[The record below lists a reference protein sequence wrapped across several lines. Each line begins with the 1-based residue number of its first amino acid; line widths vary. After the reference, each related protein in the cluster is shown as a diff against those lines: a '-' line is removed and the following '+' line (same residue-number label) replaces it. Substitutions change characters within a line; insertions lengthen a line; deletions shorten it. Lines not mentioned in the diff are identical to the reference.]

1 MEISLRP
8 DGMLVFDGDAD
19 DDASLALGLLKG
31 KSAQEEPS
39 VQWLRRIV
47 GDHVRRLVA
56 ASDDGTMPHGAALES
71 CRPDSLQALAILS
84 SVPPMPGGEYWT
96 AVVLTDFLA
105 RVESSVAALAAKQG
119 GDLLAAVAS
128 FGPGWRDMGKVSLHL
143 AENKGDKS
151 GARPFA
157 FLATFVSRAD
167 AEGRAKHL
175 PLSAALKAYASKPA
189 ALGRILAPLEAA
201 AQDDK
206 FLLSLLES
214 RRIFQPCAL
223 SVGEAYSFL
232 KGIAKYEESGLLV
245 RTGRIWAKAPPK
257 AKVSV
262 SVGTKGGSLNARALC
277 DFSVDVTINGEPL
290 NEDDLAILANAHDG
304 LVRIRGEWVEA
315 DQEKIQ
321 ELLAKWKDAKRLMR
335 DGLTMAQALRMLAG
349 GDADSLAPAGGDDD
363 ACEVRATGELKELL
377 RGLADRGG
385 ARSDATDL
393 PNGLDAVLRP
403 YQKNGVEYLLRTTG
417 AGLGACLADDM
428 GLGKTLQVLTLV
440 DTWKRRGEIAP
451 LPVLVVMPASLLTNW
466 KAEAARFTPDLKVG
480 VLHPSDAEY
489 REVMSHAKFAK
500 SAKFQDEKSLREL
513 GGLCARQSE
522 CCETDGVEVEEYLK
536 RFDLVLT
543 TYGQFTRS
551 ENLRKLPFAAVIAD
565 EAQAIKNPGSG
576 QSKALRSVVSPRRLA
591 LTGTPVE
598 NRMSDLWSIFDF
610 INPGLLGSLKSF
622 LSATGK
628 SGDFSVVRRL
638 TRPFILRRLKTDKTI
653 IADLPDKTE
662 IDVSTLLSQKQALL
676 YARTVE
682 ELRQALEDVKGE
694 GSTMKRK
701 GLVLAYMLRF
711 KQICDHPSLYL
722 GTEAY
727 KPEDSGKFVV
737 LGERAAEVASRQ
749 EKMLVFTQYREMTGP
764 LAEYLG
770 SVFNREGLVLHG
782 GTPVSKRGALV
793 KAFQDPS
800 GPPFFVLSV
809 KAAGTGLNLTAANH
823 VVHFDRW
830 WNPAVENQAS
840 DRAYRI
846 GQKRNVLIHK
856 FVTYGTLEEKID
868 EMIKEKQSLADSLFA
883 DGGEKLVTEMSDA
896 ELMDLVKLD
905 VSAVEK

>member
-1 MEISLRP
+1 MEVSLRP
-8 DGMLVFDGDAD
+8 DGILIIGGKADEDGAR
-19 DDASLALGLLKG
+19 ALALAGVAG
-31 KSAQEEPS
+31 SVGEPAA
-39 VQWLRRIV
+39 VTWLRRLA
-47 GDHVRRLVA
+47 GDHVRRIVA
-56 ASDDGTMPHGAALES
+56 ASADGTMPQGAALEG
-71 CRPDSLQALAILS
+71 CRPDALESLAILS

-96 AVVLTDFLA
+96 ADVLAGVFA
-105 RVESSVAALAAKQG
+105 RLESAVSALAAKQDD
-119 GDLLAAVAS
+119 DLLTAVAS
-128 FGPGWRDMGKVSLHL
+128 LGPGWRDVGKVSLHL

-151 GARPFA
+151 GTKPFA

-167 AEGRAKHL
+167 ADGRTKHL
-175 PLSAALKAYASKPA
+175 PLSAALKAYATKPA
-189 ALGRILAPLEAA
+189 ALSRILAPLEAA
-201 AQDDK
+201 AKDDK

-232 KGIAKYEESGLLV
+232 KGIAGYEAAGLLV
-245 RTGRIWAKAPPK
+245 RTGRIWAKAPSK

-262 SVGTKGGSLNARALC
+262 SVGTSKGGTLNAHALC
-277 DFSVDVTINGEPL
+277 DFDVDVTVNGEPL
-290 NEDDLAILANAHDG
+290 SAEELALLANSREG

-315 DQEKIQ
+315 DHEKIS

-349 GDADSLAPAGGDDD
+349 GEADSLAPGGGDDD
-363 ACEVRATGELKELL
+363 TCEVRATGELKELL
-377 RGLADRGG
+377 QGLMGRRVGDNAPYH
-385 ARSDATDL
+385 ADATSASL
-393 PNGLDAVLRP
+393 PNGLDSILRP
-403 YQKNGVEYLLRTTG
+403 YQKDGVEYLSRTMS

-428 GLGKTLQVLTLV
+428 GLGKTLQVLTLIDV
-440 DTWKRRGEIAP
+440 WKERGEIAP
-451 LPVLVVMPASLLTNW
+451 LPVLIVMPASLLANW
-466 KAEAARFTPDLKVG
+466 KAEAVRFTPDLKVG
-480 VLHPSDAEY
+480 VLHPSDTEC
-489 REVMSHAKFAK
+489 REVMSHARFAK
-500 SAKFQDEKSLREL
+500 SAKFQDENSLREL
-513 GGLCARQSE
+513 GGLCVRQKE
-522 CCETDGVEVEEYLK
+522 RREADGEEIEEYLK

-551 ENLRKLPFAAVIAD
+551 EKLRTLPFAAVIAD

-576 QSKALRSVVSPRRLA
+576 QSKALRAVVSPRRLA

-610 INPGLLGSLKSF
+610 INPGLLCGLKSF
-622 LSATGK
+622 QSATAK
-628 SGDFSVVRRL
+628 ANDFSVVRKL
-638 TRPFILRRLKTDKTI
+638 TRPFILRRLKTDKSI

-662 IDVSTLLSQKQALL
+662 IDVSTPLSQKQALL
-676 YARTVE
+676 YERTVE
-682 ELRQALEDVKGE
+682 ELRRALEDVKGE
-694 GSTMKRK
+694 VSTMKRK
-701 GLVLAYMLRF
+701 GL
-711 KQICDHPSLYL
+711 QICDHPSLYL
-722 GTEAY
+722 GTETW

-764 LAEYLG
+764 LAEYLAD
-770 SVFNREGLVLHG
+770 VFGREGLILHG
-782 GTPVSKRGALV
+782 GTPVASRGKLV
-793 KAFQDPS
+793 KAFQDPG

-846 GQKRNVLIHK
+846 GQRRNVLIHK

-868 EMIKEKQSLADSLFA
+868 AMIKEKQALADSLFA
-883 DGGEKLVTEMSDA
+883 DGGEKLVTEMTDD

-905 VSAVEK
+905 ASAMEK

>member
-8 DGMLVFDGDAD
+8 DGMLVFDGNAD
-19 DDASLALGLLKG
+19 DDASRSLGLLKG
-31 KSAQEEPS
+31 KSAQEGPS

-56 ASDDGTMPHGAALES
+56 ASADGTMPQGAALDS
-71 CRPDSLQALAILS
+71 CRPDALQALAILS

-96 AVVLTDFLA
+96 ADVLNDFFE
-105 RVESSVAALAAKQG
+105 RVESSVSALAAKQD
-119 GDLLAAVAS
+119 GDLLAAVS
-128 FGPGWRDMGKVSLHL
+128 SLGPGWRDVGKVSLHL

-167 AEGRAKHL
+167 ADGRAKHL
-175 PLSAALKAYASKPA
+175 PLSAALKAYAAKPA
-189 ALGRILAPLEAA
+189 ALGKILAPLEAA
-201 AQDDK
+201 AKDDK
-206 FLLSLLES
+206 FLLSLLET

-232 KGIAKYEESGLLV
+232 KGITKYEEAGLLV
-245 RTGRIWAKAPPK
+245 RTGRIWAKTPPK

-262 SVGTKGGSLNARALC
+262 SVGQSKGGSLNAYALC

-290 NEDDLAILANAHDG
+290 SEDDLAILANARDG
-304 LVRIRGEWVEA
+304 LVRIRGEWVEV
-315 DQEKIQ
+315 DHEKI
-321 ELLAKWKDAKRLMR
+321 EALLAKWKDAKRLMR

-363 ACEVRATGELKELL
+363 TCEVHATGDLKELL
-377 RGLADRGG
+377 RGMMDGGGRG
-385 ARSDATDL
+385 ATAL
-393 PNGLDAVLRP
+393 PNGLDTVLRP
-403 YQKNGVEYLLRTTG
+403 YQKNGVEYLLRTME

-428 GLGKTLQVLTLV
+428 GLGKTLQVLTLI
-440 DTWKRRGEIAP
+440 DTWKQRGAITP
-451 LPVLVVMPASLLTNW
+451 LPVLVVMPASLLANW

-489 REVMSHAKFAK
+489 RGMGNGERGMGNG
-500 SAKFQDEKSLREL
+500 EW
-513 GGLCARQSE
+513 
-522 CCETDGVEVEEYLK
+522 EEYLK

-551 ENLRKLPFAAVIAD
+551 EKLRKLPFAAVIAD

-622 LSATGK
+622 QSATAK

-662 IDVSTLLSQKQALL
+662 IDVSTPLSQKQALL

-727 KPEDSGKFVV
+727 TPEDSGKFTV

-764 LAEYLG
+764 LAEYLAG
-770 SVFNREGLVLHG
+770 VFGREGLVLHG

-793 KAFQDPS
+793 KAFQDPA

-868 EMIKEKQSLADSLFA
+868 AMIKEKQSLADSLFA

>member
-8 DGMLVFDGDAD
+8 DGLLVYDGDAD
-19 DDASLALGLLKG
+19 EDASLSLGLLRG
-31 KSAQEEPS
+31 KSAALDEPS
-39 VQWLRRIV
+39 VQWLRRLV

-56 ASDDGTMPHGAALES
+56 ASADGTMPQGPALES
-71 CRPDSLQALAILS
+71 CRPDALQALAILS
-84 SVPPMPGGEYWT
+84 AVPPMPGGEYWT
-96 AVVLTDFLA
+96 ADVLAGFLS
-105 RVESSVAALAAKQG
+105 RVESSVSALAAKHG
-119 GDLLAAVAS
+119 GDLLAAVS
-128 FGPGWRDMGKVSLHL
+128 SLGPGWRDVGKVSLHL

-189 ALGRILAPLEAA
+189 ALARILAPLEAA
-201 AQDDK
+201 AKDDK

-232 KGIAKYEESGLLV
+232 KGIAKYEEAGLLV

-257 AKVSV
+257 ARVSV
-262 SVGTKGGSLNARALC
+262 SVGKSKGGSLNAHALC
-277 DFSVDVTINGEPL
+277 DFSVDVTIDGEPL
-290 NEDDLAILANAHDG
+290 SEAELATLANAHDG

-315 DQEKIQ
+315 DQEKIR
-321 ELLAKWKDAKRLMR
+321 ELLAKWNDAKRLMR

-349 GDADSLAPAGGDDD
+349 GDADSLASIGADDD
-363 ACEVRATGELKELL
+363 TCEVRATGELKELL
-377 RGLADRGG
+377 RGLMNPGG
-385 ARSDATDL
+385 SQTPAAVL
-393 PNGLDAVLRP
+393 PGNLDSILRP
-403 YQKNGVEYLLRTTG
+403 YQKNGVECLLRTMN

-428 GLGKTLQVLTLV
+428 GLGKTLQVLTLI
-440 DTWKRRGEIAP
+440 DTWKQRGEIKP
-451 LPVLVVMPASLLTNW
+451 LPVLVVMPASLLANW
-466 KAEAARFTPDLKVG
+466 KAEAARFTPDLRVG

-489 REVMSHAKFAK
+489 RGMGNGERGMVGCDH
-500 SAKFQDEKSLREL
+500 R
-513 GGLCARQSE
+513 ARRVE
-522 CCETDGVEVEEYLK
+522 RATDEEYLK

-551 ENLRKLPFAAVIAD
+551 EKLRKLPFAAVIAD

-622 LSATGK
+622 QSATAK

-638 TRPFILRRLKTDKTI
+638 TRPFILRRLKTDKSI

-662 IDVSTLLSQKQALL
+662 MDVSTPLSQKQALL

-682 ELRQALEDVKGE
+682 ELRKALEDVKGE
-694 GSTMKRK
+694 GSTMKRR

-737 LGERAAEVASRQ
+737 LGERAAEVSERQ

-764 LAEYLG
+764 LAEYLEG
-770 SVFNREGLVLHG
+770 VFGREGLVLHG

-793 KAFQDPS
+793 KAFQDPA

-868 EMIKEKQSLADSLFA
+868 AMIKEKQSLADSLFA

-896 ELMDLVKLD
+896 ELMELVKLD
-905 VSAVEK
+905 AAAVEK

>member
-19 DDASLALGLLKG
+19 DDASRSLGLLKG
-31 KSAQEEPS
+31 KSAQEGPS

-56 ASDDGTMPHGAALES
+56 ASADGTMPQGAALDS
-71 CRPDSLQALAILS
+71 CRPDALKALAILS

-96 AVVLTDFLA
+96 ADVLNDFFE
-105 RVESSVAALAAKQG
+105 RVESSVSALAAKQD
-119 GDLLAAVAS
+119 GDILAAVS
-128 FGPGWRDMGKVSLHL
+128 SLGPGWRDVGKVSLHL

-167 AEGRAKHL
+167 ADGRAKHL
-175 PLSAALKAYASKPA
+175 PLSAALKAYAAKPA
-189 ALGRILAPLEAA
+189 ALGKILAPLEAA
-201 AQDDK
+201 AKDDK
-206 FLLSLLES
+206 FLLSLLET

-232 KGIAKYEESGLLV
+232 KGITKYEEAGLLV
-245 RTGRIWAKAPPK
+245 RTGRIWAKTPPK

-262 SVGTKGGSLNARALC
+262 SVGQSKGGSLNAYALC

-290 NEDDLAILANAHDG
+290 SEDDLAILANARDG
-304 LVRIRGEWVEA
+304 LVRIRGEWVEV
-315 DQEKIQ
+315 DHEKI
-321 ELLAKWKDAKRLMR
+321 EALLAKWKDAKRLMR

-349 GDADSLAPAGGDDD
+349 GDAGSLSPAGGDDD

-377 RGLADRGG
+377 RGMMDGGGGRG
-385 ARSDATDL
+385 ATAL
-393 PNGLDAVLRP
+393 PNGLDTVLRP
-403 YQKNGVEYLLRTTG
+403 YQKNGVEYLLRTME

-428 GLGKTLQVLTLV
+428 GLGKTLQVLTLI
-440 DTWKRRGEIAP
+440 DTWKQRGAITP
-451 LPVLVVMPASLLTNW
+451 LPVLVVMPASLLANW
-466 KAEAARFTPDLKVG
+466 KAEAARFTPDLRVG

-489 REVMSHAKFAK
+489 RGMGKGERGMGTG
-500 SAKFQDEKSLREL
+500 EW
-513 GGLCARQSE
+513 
-522 CCETDGVEVEEYLK
+522 EEYLK

-551 ENLRKLPFAAVIAD
+551 EKLRKLPFAAVIAD

-576 QSKALRSVVSPRRLA
+576 QSKALRSVVSQRRLA

-622 LSATGK
+622 QSATAK

-662 IDVSTLLSQKQALL
+662 IDVSTPLSQKQALL

-711 KQICDHPSLYL
+711 KQTVAH
-722 GTEAY
+722 AVAV
-727 KPEDSGKFVV
+727 VV
-737 LGERAAEVASRQ
+737 LDELRLAVHHRDGSLMARLGAQSAAVAFFGVYLDYLSFHVQ
-749 EKMLVFTQYREMTGP
+749 TFSCLP
-764 LAEYLG
+764 LT
-770 SVFNREGLVLHG
+770 VRIV
-782 GTPVSKRGALV
+782 
-793 KAFQDPS
+793 
-800 GPPFFVLSV
+800 PF
-809 KAAGTGLNLTAANH
+809 
-823 VVHFDRW
+823 
-830 WNPAVENQAS
+830 
-840 DRAYRI
+840 
-846 GQKRNVLIHK
+846 
-856 FVTYGTLEEKID
+856 
-868 EMIKEKQSLADSLFA
+868 MI
-883 DGGEKLVTEMSDA
+883 
-896 ELMDLVKLD
+896 
-905 VSAVEK
+905 

>member
-19 DDASLALGLLKG
+19 DDASRSLGLLKG
-31 KSAQEEPS
+31 KSAQEGAT

-56 ASDDGTMPHGAALES
+56 ASADGTMPQGAALES
-71 CRPDSLQALAILS
+71 CRPDALQALAILS
-84 SVPPMPGGEYWT
+84 SVPPMSGGEYWT
-96 AVVLTDFLA
+96 ADVLTGFFM
-105 RVESSVAALAAKQG
+105 RIESSVSALAAKQD
-119 GDLLAAVAS
+119 GDFLAAVAS
-128 FGPGWRDMGKVSLHL
+128 LGPGWRDVGKVSLHL

-167 AEGRAKHL
+167 ADGRAKHL
-175 PLSAALKAYASKPA
+175 PLSAALKAYVSKPA

-201 AQDDK
+201 AKDDK

-232 KGIAKYEESGLLV
+232 KGIAKYEEAGLLV

-262 SVGTKGGSLNARALC
+262 SVGTKGGSLNARSLC

-290 NEDDLAILANAHDG
+290 SEDDLAILANAHDG

-349 GDADSLAPAGGDDD
+349 GDADSLVHAGVDDD
-363 ACEVRATGELKELL
+363 TCEVRATGELKELL
-377 RGLADRGG
+377 RGMMEGGGRGT
-385 ARSDATDL
+385 ASL

-440 DTWKRRGEIAP
+440 DAWKQRGEIAP
-451 LPVLVVMPASLLTNW
+451 LPVLVVMPASLLANW

-480 VLHPSDAEY
+480 VLHPSDPEY
-489 REVMSHAKFAK
+489 RGMGNGE
-500 SAKFQDEKSLREL
+500 R
-513 GGLCARQSE
+513 
-522 CCETDGVEVEEYLK
+522 EEYLK

-662 IDVSTLLSQKQALL
+662 IDVSTPLSQKQALL

-682 ELRQALEDVKGE
+682 ELRQALEDVKGK

-770 SVFNREGLVLHG
+770 SVFGREGLILHG

-809 KAAGTGLNLTAANH
+809 KAAGIGLNLTAANH

-868 EMIKEKQSLADSLFA
+868 EMIKAKQSLADSLFA

>member
-1 MEISLRP
+1 MIDQDILYAECPRGNGMEVCLRP
-8 DGMLVFDGDAD
+8 DGVLTIGGKADEDGAQ
-19 DDASLALGLLKG
+19 ALALVGAAG
-31 KSAQEEPS
+31 S
-39 VQWLRRIV
+39 VGEAAAVAWLRRLS
-47 GDHVRRLVA
+47 GDHVRRIVA
-56 ASDDGTMPHGAALES
+56 ASADGTIPQDAALEA
-71 CRPDSLQALAILS
+71 CRPDALESLAILS

-96 AVVLTDFLA
+96 ADVLAGFFA
-105 RVESSVAALAAKQG
+105 RLESAVSALAVKKG
-119 GDLLAAVAS
+119 GDLLTAVAS
-128 FGPGWRDMGKVSLHL
+128 LGPGWRDVGKVSLHL

-151 GARPFA
+151 GKRPFA

-167 AEGRAKHL
+167 ADGRTKHL
-175 PLSAALKAYASKPA
+175 PLSVALKAYATKPA
-189 ALGRILAPLEAA
+189 ALSRILAPLETAA
-201 AQDDK
+201 KDDK

-232 KGIAKYEESGLLV
+232 KGITGYEAAGLLV
-245 RTGRIWAKAPPK
+245 RTGRIWAKAPAK

-262 SVGTKGGSLNARALC
+262 SVGTSKGGTLNAHALC
-277 DFSVDVTINGEPL
+277 DFDVDVTVNGEPL
-290 NEDDLAILANAHDG
+290 SAEELALLANSREG

-315 DQEKIQ
+315 DHEKIS

-349 GDADSLAPAGGDDD
+349 GEVDSLAPDGGDDD
-363 ACEVRATGELKELL
+363 TCEVRATGELKELL
-377 RGLADRGG
+377 EGLMGGGRRARGDRPTGG
-385 ARSDATDL
+385 GGVRGAPAL

-403 YQKNGVEYLLRTTG
+403 YQRDGVEYLCRTMA

-428 GLGKTLQVLTLV
+428 GLGKTLQVLTLIDV
-440 DTWKRRGEIAP
+440 WKERGEIAP
-451 LPVLVVMPASLLTNW
+451 LPVLIVMPASLLANW

-489 REVMSHAKFAK
+489 RG
-500 SAKFQDEKSLREL
+500 LGNREREI
-513 GGLCARQSE
+513 A
-522 CCETDGVEVEEYLK
+522 EEYLK

-551 ENLRKLPFAAVIAD
+551 EKLRTLPFAAVIAD

-610 INPGLLGSLKSF
+610 INPGLLGGLKSF
-622 LSATGK
+622 QSATAK
-628 SGDFSVVRRL
+628 TNDFSVVRKL
-638 TRPFILRRLKTDKTI
+638 TRPFILRRLKTDKSI

-662 IDVSTLLSQKQALL
+662 IDVSTPLSQKQALL
-676 YARTVE
+676 YERTVE
-682 ELRQALEDVKGE
+682 ELRRALEDVKGE

-722 GTEAY
+722 GTEAW

-737 LGERAAEVASRQ
+737 LGERATEVASRQ
-749 EKMLVFTQYREMTGP
+749 EKMLVFTQYREMTAP
-764 LAEYLG
+764 LAEYLAG
-770 SVFNREGLVLHG
+770 VFCREGLVLHG
-782 GTPVSKRGALV
+782 GTPVASRGKLV
-793 KAFQDPS
+793 KAFQDPG

-868 EMIKEKQSLADSLFA
+868 AMIKEKQALADTLFA
-883 DGGEKLVTEMSDA
+883 DGGEKLVTEMSDD

-905 VSAVEK
+905 TSAMEK

>member
-8 DGMLVFDGDAD
+8 DGMLVFDRDAD

-39 VQWLRRIV
+39 VQWLRRLV

-56 ASDDGTMPHGAALES
+56 ASDDGTMPHGVALES

-96 AVVLTDFLA
+96 VVVLTDFLA
-105 RVESSVAALAAKQG
+105 RVESSVAALAAKQD

-128 FGPGWRDMGKVSLHL
+128 FGPGWRDVGKVSLHL

-201 AQDDK
+201 AKDDK

-290 NEDDLAILANAHDG
+290 SEDDLAILANAHDG

-377 RGLADRGG
+377 RGMMDGGGGRG
-385 ARSDATDL
+385 ATDL

-440 DTWKRRGEIAP
+440 DAWKQRGEIAP
-451 LPVLVVMPASLLTNW
+451 LPVLVVMPASLLANW

-480 VLHPSDAEY
+480 VLHPSDPEY
-489 REVMSHAKFAK
+489 RGMGNGDRGMGNGER
-500 SAKFQDEKSLREL
+500 EK
-513 GGLCARQSE
+513 
-522 CCETDGVEVEEYLK
+522 YLK

-622 LSATGK
+622 LSSTGK

-662 IDVSTLLSQKQALL
+662 IDVSTPLSQKQALL

-770 SVFNREGLVLHG
+770 SVFGREGLVLHG

>member
-1 MEISLRP
+1 MKEISLRP

-56 ASDDGTMPHGAALES
+56 ASADGTMPLGAALES

-96 AVVLTDFLA
+96 ADVLNDFFE
-105 RVESSVAALAAKQG
+105 RVESSVSALAAKQD

-128 FGPGWRDMGKVSLHL
+128 FGPGWRDVGKVSLHL

-167 AEGRAKHL
+167 ADGRAKHL
-175 PLSAALKAYASKPA
+175 PLSAALKAYVSKPA

-201 AQDDK
+201 AKDDK

-232 KGIAKYEESGLLV
+232 KGIAKYEEAGLLV
-245 RTGRIWAKAPPK
+245 RTGRIWAKAPSK

-290 NEDDLAILANAHDG
+290 REDDLAILANAHDG

-349 GDADSLAPAGGDDD
+349 GDADSLVHAGVDDD
-363 ACEVRATGELKELL
+363 TCEVRATGELKELL
-377 RGLADRGG
+377 RGMMEGGGRGT
-385 ARSDATDL
+385 ASL

-428 GLGKTLQVLTLV
+428 GLGKTLQVLTLI
-440 DTWKRRGEIAP
+440 DTWKQRGEIAP
-451 LPVLVVMPASLLTNW
+451 LPVLVVMPASLLANW

-480 VLHPSDAEY
+480 VLHPSDPEY
-489 REVMSHAKFAK
+489 RGMGNGE
-500 SAKFQDEKSLREL
+500 R
-513 GGLCARQSE
+513 
-522 CCETDGVEVEEYLK
+522 EEYLK

-565 EAQAIKNPGSG
+565 DAHAIKNPGSG

-662 IDVSTLLSQKQALL
+662 IDVSTPLSQKQALL

-694 GSTMKRK
+694 GPTMKRK

-770 SVFNREGLVLHG
+770 SVFGREGLVLHG

>member
-19 DDASLALGLLKG
+19 DDASRSLGLLKG
-31 KSAQEEPS
+31 KSAQEGPS

-56 ASDDGTMPHGAALES
+56 ASDDGTMPHGAALDS
-71 CRPDSLQALAILS
+71 CRPDALQALAILS

-96 AVVLTDFLA
+96 ADVLNDFFE
-105 RVESSVAALAAKQG
+105 RVESSVCALAAKQD
-119 GDLLAAVAS
+119 GDLLVAVS
-128 FGPGWRDMGKVSLHL
+128 SLGPGWRDVGKVSLHL

-167 AEGRAKHL
+167 ADGRAKHL
-175 PLSAALKAYASKPA
+175 PLSAALKAYAAKPA
-189 ALGRILAPLEAA
+189 ALGKILAPLEAA
-201 AQDDK
+201 AKDDK
-206 FLLSLLES
+206 FLLSLLET

-232 KGIAKYEESGLLV
+232 KGITKYEEAGLLV

-262 SVGTKGGSLNARALC
+262 SVGQSKGGSLNAHALC

-290 NEDDLAILANAHDG
+290 NEDDLSILANARDG
-304 LVRIRGEWVEA
+304 LVRIRGEWVEV
-315 DQEKIQ
+315 DHEKI
-321 ELLAKWKDAKRLMR
+321 EALLAKWKDAKRLMR

-349 GDADSLAPAGGDDD
+349 GDADSLAPGGGDDD
-363 ACEVRATGELKELL
+363 ACEVHATGELKELL
-377 RGLADRGG
+377 RGMMDGGGGRG
-385 ARSDATDL
+385 ATAL

-403 YQKNGVEYLLRTTG
+403 YQKNGVEYLLRTME

-428 GLGKTLQVLTLV
+428 GLGKTLQVLTLI
-440 DTWKRRGEIAP
+440 DTWKQRGAITP
-451 LPVLVVMPASLLTNW
+451 LPVLVVMPASLLANW
-466 KAEAARFTPDLKVG
+466 KAEAARFTPDLRVG
-480 VLHPSDAEY
+480 VLHPSDGEY
-489 REVMSHAKFAK
+489 RGMGKG
-500 SAKFQDEKSLREL
+500 EL
-513 GGLCARQSE
+513 GMGNGE
-522 CCETDGVEVEEYLK
+522 WEEYLK

-551 ENLRKLPFAAVIAD
+551 EKLRKLPFAAVIAD

-622 LSATGK
+622 QSATAK

-662 IDVSTLLSQKQALL
+662 IDVSTPLSQKQALL

-694 GSTMKRK
+694 GATMKRK

-737 LGERAAEVASRQ
+737 LGERAAEVSARQ

-764 LAEYLG
+764 LAEYLEG
-770 SVFNREGLVLHG
+770 VFGREGLVLHG

-793 KAFQDPS
+793 KAFQDPA

-868 EMIKEKQSLADSLFA
+868 AMIKEKQSLADSLFA

>member
-1 MEISLRP
+1 MQVSGISGSAVFLRP
-8 DGMLVFDGDAD
+8 DGVVSLGDRAD
-19 DDASLALGLLKG
+19 DDGGLALSLLKE
-31 KSAQEEPS
+31 KPSSDEPS
-39 VQWLRRIV
+39 SSAWVRRLV
-47 GDHVRRLVA
+47 GDHVRRIVS
-56 ASDDGTMPHGAALES
+56 ASVDGTMPQGEALES
-71 CRPDSLQALAILS
+71 CRPDALKSLAILS
-84 SVPPMPGGEYWT
+84 SVPPMEGGEYWT
-96 AVVLTDFLA
+96 TEVLNGFFS
-105 RVESSVAALAAKQG
+105 RVESALAALVAKHG
-119 GDLLAAVAS
+119 GDLLAATATL
-128 FGPGWRDMGKVSLHL
+128 GPGWRDIGKVSLHL

-151 GARPFA
+151 GSRPFA

-175 PLSAALKAYASKPA
+175 PLSAALKAYAAKPA
-189 ALGRILAPLEAA
+189 ALARILAPLETAA
-201 AQDDK
+201 KDDK

-232 KGIAKYEESGLLV
+232 KGIAGYEQAGLLV
-245 RTGRIWAKAPPK
+245 RTGRIWSKAPAK

-262 SVGTKGGSLNARALC
+262 SVGKAKGGTLNANALC
-277 DFSVDVTINGEPL
+277 DFSVDVTIDGEPL
-290 NEDDLAILANAHDG
+290 TEEELRMLANSRDG

-315 DQEKIQ
+315 DHEKIQ
-321 ELLAKWKDAKRLMR
+321 ELLFRWQEAKRLMR
-335 DGLTMAQALRMLAG
+335 EGLTMAQALRMLAG
-349 GDADSLAPAGGDDD
+349 GDADSLASSGDDD
-363 ACEVRATGELKELL
+363 SCEVRATGELKELL
-377 RGLADRGG
+377 AGLTTPGG
-385 ARSDATDL
+385 VPSSATAL
-393 PNGLDAVLRP
+393 PNGLGDILRP
-403 YQKNGVEYLLRTTG
+403 YQKDGVEYLRRTMA

-440 DTWKRRGEIAP
+440 DTWKERGEIAP
-451 LPVLVVMPASLLTNW
+451 LPVLIVMPASLLANW
-466 KAEAARFTPDLKVG
+466 KAEAARFTPDLRVG
-480 VLHPSDAEY
+480 VLHPISNSNSKLELS
-489 REVMSHAKFAK
+489 R
-500 SAKFQDEKSLREL
+500 SLAT
-513 GGLCARQSE
+513 GNM
-522 CCETDGVEVEEYLK
+522 EEYL
-536 RFDLVLT
+536 RQFDLVLT
-543 TYGQFTRS
+543 TYGQFTRM
-551 ENLRKLPFAAVIAD
+551 EKLRKLPFAAVIAD

-622 LSATGK
+622 QNATAK
-628 SGDFSVVRRL
+628 SNDFSVVRKL
-638 TRPFILRRLKTDKTI
+638 TRPFILRRLKTDKSI

-662 IDVSTLLSQKQALL
+662 IDVSTALSQKQALL

-682 ELRQALEDVKGE
+682 ELRKALEDVKGD

-749 EKMLVFTQYREMTGP
+749 EKMLVFTQYREMTEP
-764 LAEYLG
+764 LAEYLAG
-770 SVFNREGLVLHG
+770 VFGREGLVLHG
-782 GTPVSKRGALV
+782 GTPVSKRGGLV
-793 KAFQDPS
+793 KAFQDAG

-856 FVTYGTLEEKID
+856 FVTPGTLEEKID
-868 EMIKEKQSLADSLFA
+868 AMIKEKQALADSLFK
-883 DGGEKLVTEMSDA
+883 DGGEKLVTEMSDD

-905 VSAVEK
+905 AAAVEN

>member
-1 MEISLRP
+1 MREICLRP

-19 DDASLALGLLKG
+19 EDASRSLGLLKV

-39 VQWLRRIV
+39 AQWLRRIV

-56 ASDDGTMPHGAALES
+56 ASADGTMPHGAALDS
-71 CRPDSLQALAILS
+71 CRPDALQALAILS

-96 AVVLTDFLA
+96 ADVLNDFFE
-105 RVESSVAALAAKQG
+105 RVESSVSALAAKQD

-128 FGPGWRDMGKVSLHL
+128 LGPGWRDVGKVSLHL

-167 AEGRAKHL
+167 ADGRAKHL

-189 ALGRILAPLEAA
+189 ALSRILAPLEAA
-201 AQDDK
+201 AKDDK
-206 FLLSLLES
+206 FLLSLLET

-232 KGIAKYEESGLLV
+232 KGITKYEEAGLIV
-245 RTGRIWAKAPPK
+245 RTGRIWAKSPPK

-262 SVGTKGGSLNARALC
+262 SVGKSKGGSLNAHALC
-277 DFSVDVTINGEPL
+277 DFSVDVTINGETL
-290 NEDDLAILANAHDG
+290 NEDDLAILANARDG
-304 LVRIRGEWVEA
+304 LVRIRGEWVEV
-315 DQEKIQ
+315 DHEKI
-321 ELLAKWKDAKRLMR
+321 EALLAKWKDARRLMR

-349 GDADSLAPAGGDDD
+349 GDADSLAPGGGDDD

-377 RGLADRGG
+377 RGMMDGGGGRG
-385 ARSDATDL
+385 ATAL

-403 YQKNGVEYLLRTTG
+403 YQKNGVEYLLWAME

-428 GLGKTLQVLTLV
+428 GLGKTLQVLTLI
-440 DTWKRRGEIAP
+440 DTWKQRGAITP
-451 LPVLVVMPASLLTNW
+451 LPVLVVMPASLLANW
-466 KAEAARFTPDLKVG
+466 KAEAERFTPDLKVG
-480 VLHPSDAEY
+480 VLHPSDEEY
-489 REVMSHAKFAK
+489 RKAMAANP
-500 SAKFQDEKSLREL
+500 A
-513 GGLCARQSE
+513 CAARPPYH
-522 CCETDGVEVEEYLK
+522 GVELVGSRVPRDRQTAVVESETYLK
-536 RFDLVLT
+536 QYDLVLT

-551 ENLRKLPFAAVIAD
+551 EKLRKLPFAAVIAD

-622 LSATGK
+622 QSATAK

-662 IDVSTLLSQKQALL
+662 IDVSTPLSQKQALL

-694 GSTMKRK
+694 GPTMKRK

-764 LAEYLG
+764 LAEYLAG
-770 SVFNREGLVLHG
+770 VFGREGLVLHG

-793 KAFQDPS
+793 KAFQDPA

-868 EMIKEKQSLADSLFA
+868 AMIKEKQSLADSLFA

-896 ELMDLVKLD
+896 ELMELVKLD
-905 VSAVEK
+905 VTAVEK

>member
-1 MEISLRP
+1 MEIGLRP
-8 DGMLVFDGDAD
+8 DGMLVFDGNAD
-19 DDASLALGLLKG
+19 EDASLALGLLDG
-31 KSAQEEPS
+31 KPAKQDGPSAR
-39 VQWLRRIV
+39 WIRRMV

-56 ASDDGTMPHGAALES
+56 ASADGTMPQGAALES
-71 CRPDSLQALAILS
+71 CRPDALQTLAVLS

-96 AVVLTDFLA
+96 GDVLGGFLA
-105 RVESSVAALAAKQG
+105 RVESAVSAIAAKHG

-128 FGPGWRDMGKVSLHL
+128 FGPGWRDVGKVSLHL

-151 GARPFA
+151 GTHPFA

-189 ALGRILAPLEAA
+189 ALARILAPLEAA
-201 AQDDK
+201 AKDDK

-223 SVGEAYSFL
+223 SAGEAYSFL
-232 KGIAKYEESGLLV
+232 KGVAKYEAAGLLV

-290 NEDDLAILANAHDG
+290 GEEELAILANAPDG

-315 DQEKIQ
+315 DKEKIQ

-349 GDADSLAPAGGDDD
+349 GDADSIAPGGGDDD
-363 ACEVRATGELKELL
+363 SCEVRATGELKELL
-377 RGLADRGG
+377 RGLMDGDGSRGT
-385 ARSDATDL
+385 ASL

-403 YQKNGVEYLLRTTG
+403 YQKNGVEYLLRTMG

-428 GLGKTLQVLTLV
+428 GLGKTLQVLTLI
-440 DTWKRRGEIAP
+440 DTWKQRGEIAP
-451 LPVLVVMPASLLTNW
+451 LPVLVVMPASLLANW

-489 REVMSHAKFAK
+489 REVMSHAKFSK

-513 GGLCARQSE
+513 GGLCVGQKVPREA
-522 CCETDGVEVEEYLK
+522 DGVDVEKYLK
-536 RFDLVLT
+536 PFDLVLT

-551 ENLRKLPFAAVIAD
+551 GKLRKLPFAAVIAD

-622 LSATGK
+622 QSATAK

-662 IDVSTLLSQKQALL
+662 IDVSTPLSQKQALL

-682 ELRQALEDVKGE
+682 ELRRALEDVKGE

-737 LGERAAEVASRQ
+737 LGERAAEVSARQ
-749 EKMLVFTQYREMTGP
+749 EKMLVFTQYREMTEP
-764 LAEYLG
+764 LAEYLAG
-770 SVFNREGLVLHG
+770 VFGREGLILHG

-793 KAFQDPS
+793 KAFQDPA

-868 EMIKEKQSLADSLFA
+868 AMIKEKQSLADSLFA
-883 DGGEKLVTEMSDA
+883 DGGEKLVTEMSDS

-905 VSAVEK
+905 ASAIEK

>member
-1 MEISLRP
+1 
-8 DGMLVFDGDAD
+8 MLAFDGKADAN
-19 DDASLALGLLKG
+19 AVLSIGLLDSKNP
-31 KSAQEEPS
+31 SRDEPQ
-39 VQWLRRIV
+39 VQWLRRLV

-56 ASDDGTMPHGAALES
+56 ASADGAMPQGAALES
-71 CRPDSLQALAILS
+71 CRPDALQTMAILA
-84 SVPPMPGGEYWT
+84 SVPPMTGGEYWT
-96 AVVLTDFLA
+96 ADVLAGLFA
-105 RVESSVAALAAKQG
+105 RIEAHVSALAVNCG
-119 GDLLAAVAS
+119 GDLFAAAAS
-128 FGPGWRDMGKVSLHL
+128 LGPGWRDVGKVSLHL

-151 GARPFA
+151 GVRPFA

-167 AEGRAKHL
+167 ADGRAKHL

-189 ALGRILAPLEAA
+189 ALGKILAPLEAA
-201 AQDDK
+201 AKDDK

-232 KGIAKYEESGLLV
+232 KGITKYEEAGLLV
-245 RTGRIWAKAPPK
+245 RTGRIWAKTPPK

-262 SVGTKGGSLNARALC
+262 SVGQSKGGSLNAYALC
-277 DFSVDVTINGEPL
+277 DFSVGVTINGEPL
-290 NEDDLAILANAHDG
+290 SEDDLAILANARDG
-304 LVRIRGEWVEA
+304 LVRIRGEWVEV
-315 DQEKIQ
+315 DHEKI
-321 ELLAKWKDAKRLMR
+321 EALLAKWKDAKRLMR

-363 ACEVRATGELKELL
+363 TCEVHATGDLKELL
-377 RGLADRGG
+377 RGMMDGGGRG
-385 ARSDATDL
+385 ATAL

-403 YQKNGVEYLLRTTG
+403 YQKNGVEYLLRTME

-428 GLGKTLQVLTLV
+428 GLGKTLQVLTLI
-440 DTWKRRGEIAP
+440 DTWKQRGAITP
-451 LPVLVVMPASLLTNW
+451 LPVLVVMPASLLANW

-513 GGLCARQSE
+513 GGLCVRQKE
-522 CCETDGVEVEEYLK
+522 RREADGVDVEKYVK
-536 RFDLVLT
+536 PFDLVLT

-551 ENLRKLPFAAVIAD
+551 KQLRKLPFAAVIAD

-622 LSATGK
+622 QSATAK

-662 IDVSTLLSQKQALL
+662 IDVSTSLSQKQALL
-676 YARTVE
+676 YERTVE
-682 ELRQALEDVKGE
+682 ELRQALEDVKGD

-737 LGERAAEVASRQ
+737 LGERAAEVSARQ

-764 LAEYLG
+764 LAEYLEG
-770 SVFNREGLVLHG
+770 VFGREGLVLHG

-793 KAFQDPS
+793 KAFQDPE

-896 ELMDLVKLD
+896 ELMDLVELD